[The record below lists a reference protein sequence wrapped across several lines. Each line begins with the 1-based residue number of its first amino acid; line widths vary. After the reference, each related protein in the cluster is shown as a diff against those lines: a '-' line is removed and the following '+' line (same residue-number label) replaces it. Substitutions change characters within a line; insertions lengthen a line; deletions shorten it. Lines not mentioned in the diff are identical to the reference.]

1 MNPDLTSAAFRA
13 DPFPFYARLRRESP
27 VHEVTLAGRRVW
39 LVTRYNDVL
48 ALLKDERF
56 VKSPAGVITPD
67 KTYREPWMPAMF
79 RPLSRNM
86 LDLDPPDH
94 TRLRSI
100 VQKGFTPRFVELLR
114 GRVEAIADELL
125 VAMRQRRRMDVI
137 ADFALPL
144 PTIVIAEMLGV
155 PAGQQHRFHRWSQ
168 AIVAANWSK
177 WSMVRAVPAVFAFIR
192 YIRRLIALKRQ
203 HPADD
208 LITALVGARE
218 SEDRLSDDE
227 LLSMIFLLLIAGH
240 ETTVN
245 LIGNGTL
252 ALLQHPAEMQR
263 LRDDT
268 SIVGPA
274 IEELLRFGS
283 PLETATERYAREA
296 LTFAGAAL
304 PAGALVYA
312 VLASANRDEAVFPDP
327 DRLDLARDP
336 NRHLSFGLGI
346 HYCLGAPLARME
358 GQIAIPALLRAF
370 PEMRLTNAPLR
381 WRRGMV
387 LRGLEALPVT

>member
-1 MNPDLTSAAFRA
+1 MNPDLTSSTFKAGSFSY
-13 DPFPFYARLRRESP
+13 YARLRRESP
-27 VHEVTLAGRRVW
+27 VHEVMLPGKQQAW
-39 LVTRYNDVL
+39 LVTRYADVL

-56 VKSPAGVITPD
+56 VKLRANVADNS
-67 KTYREPWMPAMF
+67 YREPWMPAMF

-94 TRLRSI
+94 TRLRSS
-100 VQKGFTPRFVELLR
+100 VQKAFTPRFVEMLR
-114 GRVEAIADELL
+114 GRVESIADDLL
-125 VAMRQRRRMDVI
+125 AAMRRRNRLDVI

-155 PAGQQHRFHRWSQ
+155 PKTQQHRFHRWSKN
-168 AIVAANWSK
+168 IVAANWSK
-177 WSMVRAVPAVFAFIR
+177 WSMVRAVPSVIAFIR
-192 YIRRLIALKRQ
+192 YIRRLIALKRTQ
-203 HPADD
+203 PADD
-208 LITALVGARE
+208 LVTALVNAE
-218 SEDRLSDDE
+218 SDDRLSNDE

-252 ALLQHPAEMQR
+252 ALLQHPTEMQR
-263 LRDDT
+263 LRDDPT
-268 SIVGPA
+268 IVVPA

-283 PLETATERYAREA
+283 PLETATERYAREP
-296 LTFAGAAL
+296 LTFAGTAL

-312 VLASANRDEAVFPDP
+312 VLSSANRDETVFDDP
-327 DRLDLARDP
+327 DRFNLTRDP

-370 PEMRLTNAPLR
+370 PNLRLTNEPLR
-381 WRRGMV
+381 WRRGLV
-387 LRGLEALPVT
+387 LRGLERLRVE